1 MAAQGCR
8 QKCHHVTPPPSE
20 HKSSTVE
27 SVNWSEFKLLLKYI
41 CPDMKAVC
49 SLSTSEIQS
58 QGHPQRG
65 AGSAALDAWGKRPRG
80 WWALTVAHRSA

>member
-1 MAAQGCR
+1 M
-8 QKCHHVTPPPSE
+8 PLPSE

-27 SVNWSEFKLLLKYI
+27 SVNWSEFKLLLKYV

-58 QGHPQRG
+58 HGHPQRD
-65 AGSAALDAWGKRPRG
+65 AGSAALDAWGKDLEGGGP
-80 WWALTVAHRSA
+80 